1 MALER
6 GLRGLDRR
14 ALIRGAVAYL
24 IIAVPC
30 GLLIAVAQPGDTSG
44 LWAAAAVLVF
54 LVAPVAGGAFAASAA
69 GHRSPL
75 THAAVAVGGPAA
87 IFLVIRLVVGIGRG
101 NLTATQV
108 VSFILYLVVFT
119 GLAMVG
125 GYAAFWRKGRS
136 SASL

>member
-1 MALER
+1 M
-6 GLRGLDRR
+6 DRR
-14 ALIRGAVAYL
+14 ALVRGAVAYL
-24 IIAVPC
+24 TIAVPC
-30 GLLIAVAQPGDTSG
+30 VLLIAVAQPSDSSG

-54 LVAPVAGGAFAASAA
+54 LVAPVTGGAFAAATA
-69 GHRSPL
+69 GHHSPL
-75 THAAVAVGGPAA
+75 IHAAVAVGGPAA
-87 IFLVIRLVVGIGRG
+87 IFVVIRLLVGIGRG